1 MAPLTS
7 VLSAFQL
14 PGTEDSQEDLKGN
27 LESPKQGSNKMKL
40 KSRLSGKSCCCWLV
54 GRTVTKGSS
63 PQSQYLGADPRRSVG
78 VGP

>member
-1 MAPLTS
+1 MTQVCCSRSFKEFSVAPLTS

-63 PQSQYLGADPRRSVG
+63 SQS
-78 VGP
+78 